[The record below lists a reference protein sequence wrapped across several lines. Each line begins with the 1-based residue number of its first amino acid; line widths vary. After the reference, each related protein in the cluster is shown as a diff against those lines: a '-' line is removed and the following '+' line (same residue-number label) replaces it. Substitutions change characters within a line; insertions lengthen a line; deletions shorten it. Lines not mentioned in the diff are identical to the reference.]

1 MRQVC
6 CGKSHTL
13 LVTEGG
19 IVWSWGGNRRGQ
31 LGHGTFQSNSYP
43 RCVSELMKPG
53 TFQSGSHP
61 IVSVIACGDYHSVC
75 IVEPGGRLFYQYYLC
90 IVYTI
95 HITIYLKLV
104 VYVWGAGE
112 MLGNGTG
119 TSNDNSV
126 PIVVPMF
133 KRRRAQT
140 LVSGESHIAV
150 ISNNEIFAWG
160 SNARGQL
167 GRPVNDENLHS
178 NTPLLVIFP
187 RLTESQTNRALLIA
201 GPKHTFLV
209 TREAKSVKS
218 DDKTIS
224 PTIRECVKVSKVF
237 VWGHNKF
244 GQCGVGSSTETIQLP
259 TKVFFPSITGKLSE
273 AIDCVHTLQTC
284 ANSTICRTK
293 SGEVF
298 VWGVLNLIS
307 LSKSTSSIPTPVR
320 IHEILPNLDE
330 QSICDVNIVSS
341 RSMSLTLIDIDRSSS
356 FVMSTMLSPSSK
368 IKGLEPQLR
377 NESITCKQS
386 VGRTMLSSFTKRN
399 ASPWKPNFKSKPG
412 RSFTSPV
419 WSPLTD
425 NRLTSSDSST
435 ICVHV
440 GGVSVPFMIT
450 KSSRTP
456 VKTEGNISMASSSI
470 ASPVTGPP
478 KTNPSLL
485 FNDSSIREMTS
496 LIQSLKTDSYLSSS
510 SSAAAAAAASPS
522 NRY

>member
-1 MRQVC
+1 
-6 CGKSHTL
+6 
-13 LVTEGG
+13 
-19 IVWSWGGNRRGQ
+19 
-31 LGHGTFQSNSYP
+31 
-43 RCVSELMKPG
+43 MKPG

-368 IKGLEPQLR
+368 IKGLEPYMNGQDVVMQVVYIDHFGNLYF
-377 NESITCKQS
+377 N
-386 VGRTMLSSFTKRN
+386 LTK
-399 ASPWKPNFKSKPG
+399 KLFEEIGKG
-412 RSFTSPV
+412 RSFAIPIKPQTTINKFHTRFADVEVGNEVAFWGQNDYLVISMNREGGGDRAG
-419 WSPLTD
+419 TF
-425 NRLTSSDSST
+425 NRLMALELGDSLT
-435 ICVHV
+435 ISFH
-440 GGVSVPFMIT
+440 GD
-450 KSSRTP
+450 
-456 VKTEGNISMASSSI
+456 A
-470 ASPVTGPP
+470 
-478 KTNPSLL
+478 
-485 FNDSSIREMTS
+485 
-496 LIQSLKTDSYLSSS
+496 
-510 SSAAAAAAASPS
+510 
-522 NRY
+522 NR